1 MSITKMLNIK
11 YPIFLGAMAQI
22 CTGKFVAAFSN
33 AGGLGIIAAGGMSA
47 DDLRRE
53 IRICKS
59 LTKNPFA
66 VNIMLLAHNASE
78 LAQVIVEENIKIVV
92 TGAGSPAPYIKQWK
106 DAGMTIISVIA
117 AVKHATKVEALGVD
131 IVVAEGT
138 EAGGHVGES
147 TTMTL
152 VPQVVD
158 AVSIPVIAAGGI
170 GDGRGIVAS
179 LALGAQGVQLGT
191 RFLAAEECPIH
202 QNFKQMLIKSSD
214 TDTIVTGR
222 SIGGPV
228 RGIKNKMT
236 EAFISLEE
244 KKASRDEMES
254 IALGALKKAV
264 IEGDVENG
272 SLMAGQITGMVT
284 DIKSI
289 EEIINELIGDV
300 NHLTHQIG
308 LNKIFNQQT

>member
-1 MSITKMLNIK
+1 MSITKMLHIK

-22 CTGKFVAAFSN
+22 GTGKFVAAFSN
-33 AGGLGIIAAGGMSA
+33 AGGLGVIAAGGMSA
-47 DDLRRE
+47 DVLRTE
-53 IRICKS
+53 IGICKS
-59 LTKNPFA
+59 LTNKPFA

-92 TGAGSPAPYIKQWK
+92 TGAGSPAPYITQWK
-106 DAGMTIISVIA
+106 NAGMTIISVIA
-117 AVKHATKVEALGVD
+117 SVKHATKVEALGVD

-202 QNFKQMLIKSSD
+202 KNFKQMILKSSD
-214 TDTIVTGR
+214 TDTVVTGR

-236 EAFISLEE
+236 EEFIKLEE
-244 KKASRDEMES
+244 KKASREEMET

-264 IEGDVENG
+264 VDGDIENG

-289 EEIINELIGDV
+289 EEIINGLISDV
-300 NHLTHQIG
+300 NELTHQIG
-308 LNKIFNQQT
+308 LNRLFNQ